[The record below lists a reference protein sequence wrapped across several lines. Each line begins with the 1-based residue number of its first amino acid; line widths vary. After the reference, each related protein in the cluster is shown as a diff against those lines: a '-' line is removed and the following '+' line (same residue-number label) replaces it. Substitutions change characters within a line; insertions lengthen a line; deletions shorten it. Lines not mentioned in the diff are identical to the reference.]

1 MSKQDNKSQFD
12 MGMTLKKSH
21 QDQVQALRVVDVKNY
36 VQDYYSRVLPVYNMD
51 GSVISAKFYQ
61 DNTRAAYK
69 ISFVPNTAN
78 VLLGKYFTI
87 NTGGNRKKFY
97 LWFDDSSNSATDP
110 FILGRTGV
118 RVEIENGDSAAIVAF
133 AVASALK
140 LTQEFNAVTSGYTP
154 VLEIS
159 SVEKGY
165 ADPIN
170 AGDSGFNVTVLEQGR
185 SNLIK
190 EVVLTQVPNCRYVFN
205 EMESTFE
212 LLPVGSAFVDA
223 DGNLITSSTVGDKQA
238 LDVMVAGQVVW
249 DEILTTF
256 PSETSELYTY
266 KKDSNILQT
275 VLVQYANTN
284 KKIILSLTK
293 TSY

>member
-1 MSKQDNKSQFD
+1 

-36 VQDYYSRVLPVYNMD
+36 VQDYYSRVVPVYNMD

-110 FILGRTGV
+110 FILGRTGI

-154 VLEIS
+154 ILEIS

-165 ADPIN
+165 SDPIN

-205 EMESTFE
+205 ELEANFE
-212 LLPVGSAFVDA
+212 LIPIGVEILDG
-223 DGNLITSSTVGDKQA
+223 DGNSLTSTSVDGKTA
-238 LDVMVAGQVVW
+238 LDVSILGEVVW

-256 PSETSELYTY
+256 PSTSSELFTY
-266 KKDSNILQT
+266 KKNTVIIQT
-275 VLVQYANTN
+275 ILVQYTAAD
-284 KKIILSLTK
+284 KKTILSITK

>member
-21 QDQVQALRVVDVKNY
+21 QDQIQALRVVDVKNY
-36 VQDYYSRVLPVYNMD
+36 VQDYYSRVLPVYNES
-51 GSVISAKFYQ
+51 GSVVSAKFYQ

-97 LWFDDSSNSATDP
+97 LWFDNSANEGINP
-110 FILGRTGV
+110 NILGRVGI
-118 RVEIENGDSAAIVAF
+118 RVEIESGDSAAIVAF

-140 LTQEFNAVTSGYTP
+140 LTQEFNSVTNGYTP
-154 VLEIS
+154 VLEVT

-170 AGDSGFNVTVLEQGR
+170 AGDSGFTVTVLEQGR

-190 EVVLTQVPNCRYVFN
+190 EVTLTQIPSCKYVYN